1 MSKRVEFTECPVM
14 TATFAAHKDAV
25 SNRVLYDDGILHIN
39 ELEQRIETK
48 VEELASTYGL
58 QPTEFEPL
66 LKSARMAARLAVS

>member
-14 TATFAAHKDAV
+14 TATFAAHEYAV
-25 SNRVLYDDGILHIN
+25 SSRMLYDDGILHIDD
-39 ELEQRIETK
+39 LENRIETK

-66 LKSARMAARLAVS
+66 LSSARMAARLAAS